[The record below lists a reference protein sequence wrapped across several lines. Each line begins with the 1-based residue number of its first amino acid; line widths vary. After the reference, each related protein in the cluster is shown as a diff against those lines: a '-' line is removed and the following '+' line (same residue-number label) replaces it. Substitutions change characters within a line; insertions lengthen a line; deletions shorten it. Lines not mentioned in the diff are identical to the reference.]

1 MAQINKSSD
10 YFNTKLYT
18 GNGSTQSISSVGFQP
33 DMTWIKNRGEIVAH
47 VLFDSVR
54 GAGGNKELTPNET
67 YAEGGNSTIS
77 YGFLSSFDSDG
88 FSVSNGTSSPNQA
101 DYVNKSSINY
111 TSWNWLASNTT
122 ASNTDGSI
130 TSTVSANT
138 TSGFSIVNYTG
149 NGSSSATV
157 GHGLGVIPS
166 MVIVKGRS
174 DVSAWYVK
182 HKNLSSNNNIYLN
195 STGTQFDVP
204 TGTGGGGLAN
214 LSSST
219 TFGFLQGTTSVNN
232 VNTSS
237 STYIAYCF
245 AEKKGF
251 SKFGSY
257 TGNGSADGT
266 FIYTGFKPAFVLA
279 KQSSASGQDWTIYD
293 DKRNEYNVVN
303 KVLYPNGSSSE
314 ATAPNTYDFL
324 SNGFK
329 LRTTDSRENAS
340 GATYI
345 YMAFAES
352 PLVGTNNT
360 PATAR

>member
-67 YAEGGNSTIS
+67 YAEGGNSKIS

-266 FIYTGFKPAFVLA
+266 FVYTGFKPAMVII
-279 KQSSASGQDWTIYD
+279 KRTDSSTGANWLLLDS
-293 DKRNEYNVVN
+293 KRSDINTVNENLFAN
-303 KVLYPNGSSSE
+303 LSDAETS
-314 ATAPNTYDFL
+314 TDRCDFL

-329 LRTTDSRENAS
+329 LRQTGTTVNTS
-340 GATYI
+340 GGSYI
-345 YMAFAES
+345 YMCFAES
-352 PLVGTNNT
+352 PLVGTNNI
-360 PATAR
+360 PAVAR